1 MDTTTERD
9 TRNILPLVPEAKQEP
24 QENKQPLPRNKHL
37 NPTDLGVVMQ
47 INYRLHKSAPVMH
60 KRFNLH
66 DTDCLKQIEDF
77 IGSHRAKAE
86 LKENEKG
93 HKWVIVDKG
102 LVDYMVITYIDQAQL
117 DYEQERIKHLSGSV
131 SLA

>member
-9 TRNILPLVPEAKQEP
+9 IRNILPLVLDAKQA
-24 QENKQPLPRNKHL
+24 LPRNKHL

-60 KRFNLH
+60 KRFDLH
-66 DTDCLKQIEDF
+66 NTDCLKQIEDF

-86 LKENEKG
+86 LKETPQG
-93 HKWVIVDKG
+93 MKWVIVDKG

-117 DYEQERIKHLSGSV
+117 DYEKDRIKHLSGS
-131 SLA
+131 LA